1 MRASRAERPRESV
14 FKRPTNLDDICARVE
29 AGEPSGY
36 EQFDDED
43 DGGSGR
49 RRARAGSSEDGGQL
63 EDLRREMQVL
73 QMQHAHTS
81 RQLQGAVAE
90 LDLHKRHA
98 EEYKELL
105 ELAEADLCAAHE
117 HTADLS
123 QRLQLAQEGN
133 RRNAEMAQ
141 QLLIQLDTTRVELK
155 AQARREVDYR
165 MSSFRQSE
173 CKSHGAA
180 TTVASTA
187 ASTTAST
194 AASTA
199 APTGADASGACSP
212 SHEWLSSRALLTP
225 VTHDAGVQVDIRPSG
240 GASAPSH
247 QSPWDISNSR
257 VALIALQHAR
267 ELENVHRELQ
277 SRLTPAELEG
287 LALREARPE

>member
-14 FKRPTNLDDICARVE
+14 FKRPTNLDEICARVE

-36 EQFDDED
+36 EKFDDED
-43 DGGSGR
+43 DGGGR
-49 RRARAGSSEDGGQL
+49 WRTRAGSSEGGQL
-63 EDLRREMQVL
+63 EDLQREMQVL

-133 RRNAEMAQ
+133 RRNADMAQ
-141 QLLIQLDTTRVELK
+141 QLLIQLDATRVELK
-155 AQARREVDYR
+155 AQARREDSR
-165 MSSFRQSE
+165 LSSFRQSGNT
-173 CKSHGAA
+173 SHPTQPGAS
-180 TTVASTA
+180 STA
-187 ASTTAST
+187 SSAV
-194 AASTA
+194 
-199 APTGADASGACSP
+199 APTGADSSGACAP

-225 VTHDAGVQVDIRPSG
+225 VTHDAGVQVDLPRSSG
-240 GASAPSH
+240 GGSEQTH
-247 QSPWDISNSR
+247 QSAWDASTSR